1 MSDKKLNIKEMLEQ
15 AGVKTPPAPAE
26 LSVKETVSNVPE
38 GLDLSQVEGSTDDNG
53 FSVEESEIVK
63 AKKNGGVP
71 GNIISE
77 EQMKYIQETLDDM
90 DVTIDLANQE
100 FAEFKAKQEE
110 EAEKKRI
117 EEENSP
123 IVEDDEDDDDLI
135 EKEKE
140 ESIVDPSLDRETFK
154 KKYEEAVVIID
165 KTGIGQVV
173 NFTDAERKKLEKVK
187 KIKLEEVETVELGT
201 LKRKKAKKGSAE
213 KILKKVASVRT
224 TQIVLP
230 ISGFT
235 AVMRGCS
242 TFELLGLVAGRDAN
256 VTSLIAKW
264 TLIHSK
270 VEDTSIGKMDFNTF
284 LSSVSQMEYDMFVY
298 GILCATYPEVDTFPL
313 ECEKCKREIEHKY
326 TVRTLL
332 RAEEMS
338 ERLAAAVRH
347 TVDNSYTE
355 EAAKECF
362 ETSLLNT
369 TETIK
374 LPNSEYVCDISVQTA
389 YSFIHDS
396 INAIEKME
404 SKYNQA
410 AMLASSVLTLL
421 VPDPDSPGEYFEIED
436 TEDIIKIIYS
446 LNNLDISVLGTKI
459 GKLIEG
465 MNFSFGLM
473 DINCDNPKC
482 RNHVNTV
489 DVDLDSILFIKYQ
502 QAMNTTIE

>member
-1 MSDKKLNIKEMLEQ
+1 MSDKKLNIKEMLES
-15 AGVKTPPAPAE
+15 AGVNTAPAPAE
-26 LSVKETVSNVPE
+26 LTVKETVSNVPE
-38 GLDLSQVEGSTDDNG
+38 GLDLSNVEGSTVENG
-53 FSVEESEIVK
+53 FEVNENEIVK

-77 EQMKYIQETLDDM
+77 EQMSYIQEALDDM
-90 DVTIDLANQE
+90 DVTIDLANKE
-100 FAEFKAKQEE
+100 MEEFKIKQQQDE
-110 EAEKKRI
+110 EKKRL
-117 EEENSP
+117 EYENSP
-123 IVEDDEDDDDLI
+123 IVEEDDDDDI
-135 EKEKE
+135 VEKNKE
-140 ESIVDPSLDRETFK
+140 ESIVDPTLDKESFK
-154 KKYEEAVVIID
+154 KKYEEAVVVID
-165 KTGIGQVV
+165 KTGIGKVI
-173 NFTDAERKKLEKVK
+173 NFTDEERKKLEKVK

-224 TQIVLP
+224 TLITLP

-235 AVMRGCS
+235 AVMKGCS

-270 VEDTSIGKMDFNTF
+270 VEETSIGKMDFNTF
-284 LSSVSQMEYDMFVY
+284 LNSVSQMEYDMFVY

-313 ECEKCKREIEHKY
+313 ECEKCHRDIEHKY
-326 TVRTLL
+326 TVRNLL
-332 RAEEMS
+332 RVEEMS
-338 ERLAAAVRH
+338 ERLMEAIKN

-355 EAAKECF
+355 ESAKKCF
-362 ETSLLNT
+362 DNSLLNT

-389 YSFIHDS
+389 YSFIYDS
-396 INAIEKME
+396 INAIEKLDA
-404 SKYNQA
+404 KYNQS

-421 VPDPDSPGEYFEIED
+421 VPDPDSPGEYFEMDD
-436 TEDIIKIIYS
+436 TEDIIKMIYS

-473 DINCDNPKC
+473 DVNCDNPKC
-482 RNHVNTV
+482 NNHINTV
-489 DVDLDSILFIKYQ
+489 PVDLDSILFLKYQ